1 MAEEKP
7 TKQLPPIPVREARE
21 VGRMIPIPG
30 DINSGRIPTNMV
42 PVPEG
47 KPGTPPSS
55 PPEEKK

>member
-1 MAEEKP
+1 MADDSTE
-7 TKQLPPIPVREARE
+7 KQLPRVPVRDARE